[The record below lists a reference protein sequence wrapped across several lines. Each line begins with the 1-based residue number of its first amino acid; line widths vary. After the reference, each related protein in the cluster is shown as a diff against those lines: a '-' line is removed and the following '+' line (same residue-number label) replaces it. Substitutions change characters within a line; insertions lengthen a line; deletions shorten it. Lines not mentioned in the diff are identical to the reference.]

1 MKAARKSHLHLV
13 RTLTATLVV
22 LLLCSISLV
31 LLQNQPAEA
40 QDHPVQGFDVSHHQ
54 GKIDWKKISPHKYQ
68 FVYLKATEGG
78 DYQDPSFQ
86 QNWLKAREQGLN
98 VGAYHYYRL
107 CREAKI
113 QAANFIATVPNK
125 ADALAPVI
133 DLEYDANCLQNS
145 TQEQLLK
152 QIQVMEQL
160 LHQHY
165 GKPPIIY
172 TSKTFYHIVLMGH
185 MPHNALWIRD
195 YDEAYPKLKDQHG
208 WMFWQYT
215 QKGHIEGIQQPVDLN
230 AYAGSMAQWQSYLR
244 SLGVIHH

>member
-1 MKAARKSHLHLV
+1 MKAARKSYLHLV
-13 RTLTATLVV
+13 RTLTATVIV
-22 LLLCSISLV
+22 LLLCFISLI
-31 LLQNQPAEA
+31 LFQNQPAEA

-54 GKIDWKKISPHKYQ
+54 GNIDWKKISPHKYQ

-86 QNWLKAREQGLN
+86 QNWLKAREQGLH

-125 ADALAPVI
+125 VDALEPVI
-133 DLEYDANCLQNS
+133 DLEYDANCIQNS
-145 TQEQLLK
+145 NQEQLLK
-152 QIQVMEQL
+152 QIQTMQKI

-165 GKPPIIY
+165 GKAPIIY

-185 MPHNALWIRD
+185 IPHTALWIRD
-195 YDEAYPKLKDQHG
+195 YDEAYPKLKDQRG

-215 QKGHIEGIQQPVDLN
+215 QKGHINGINQPVDLN
-230 AYAGSMAQWQSYLR
+230 AYAGSAEQWQSYLR
-244 SLGVIHH
+244 YLGIIHH